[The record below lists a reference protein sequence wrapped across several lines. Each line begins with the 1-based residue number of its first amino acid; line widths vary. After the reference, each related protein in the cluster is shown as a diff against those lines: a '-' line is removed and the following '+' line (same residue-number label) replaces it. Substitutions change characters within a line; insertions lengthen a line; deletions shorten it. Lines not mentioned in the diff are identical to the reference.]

1 MASSAQQ
8 ASANPHNTELK
19 PILAMW
25 SGPRNLSTAM
35 MRAWENRPDTEVWD
49 EPFYAAYLQRTGL
62 DHPMGT
68 EIIAHH
74 EADVDKVIERCTTPS
89 ASGFFYQKHM
99 THHMLPEYP
108 LDWLAELSH
117 CFLLRDPREVLLSYS
132 QKREDV
138 TLDDIG
144 VPQQLRLYEWV
155 LANLE
160 QKPLVIDA
168 RDFLQQPQAYLEALC
183 AHVGIPFYQEMLSW
197 PAGRRDSDGIWSEHW
212 YDSVWKS
219 TGFGTWQARTGEL
232 DAALLPI
239 YREADE
245 IYQAMREQRLRID

>member
-1 MASSAQQ
+1 M
-8 ASANPHNTELK
+8 
-19 PILAMW
+19 IRIAMW
-25 SGPRNLSTAM
+25 SGPRNISTAM
-35 MRAWENRPDTEVWD
+35 MRSWENRKDTVVVD
-49 EPFYAAYLQRTGL
+49 EPLYGPYLATTGKKHAAWEETIAGQGADWRPVVKALSEDEFEGA
-62 DHPMGT
+62 
-68 EIIAHH
+68 EIY
-74 EADVDKVIERCTTPS
+74 
-89 ASGFFYQKHM
+89 YQKHM

-132 QKREDV
+132 QKREEV